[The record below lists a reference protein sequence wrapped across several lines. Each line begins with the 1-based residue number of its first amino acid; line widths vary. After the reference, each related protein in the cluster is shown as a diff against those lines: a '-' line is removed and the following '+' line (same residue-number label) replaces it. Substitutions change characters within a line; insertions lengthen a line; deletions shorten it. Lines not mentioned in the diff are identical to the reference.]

1 MPRFTKHLWMIV
13 LALTALVVFLAPSS
27 QAASPRLV
35 VQMDEQFEINGKLF
49 PPGELSIRPLG
60 DYNPV
65 TSLNEI
71 RVDGKI
77 VGVVMGQREP
87 SRATVRDD
95 SLIFRRSTRGHLELH
110 SIALQGESP
119 QTLSLAT
126 LSPDEVRAASAQSTK
141 DVQKRAP
148 Q

>member
-35 VQMDEQFEINGKLF
+35 VQMDESFEINGTLF
-49 PPGELSIRPLG
+49 PPGELSIRPLR

-65 TSLNEI
+65 TTLHEI

-77 VGVVMGQREP
+77 VGIVMGQRAP
-87 SRATVRDD
+87 SLAAVPDD
-95 SLIFRRSTRGHLELH
+95 SLIFRRSTRGYLELH
-110 SIALQGESP
+110 SIALKGESP
-119 QTLSLAT
+119 QRLVLTTLEPGET
-126 LSPDEVRAASAQSTK
+126 HAALKSAEDLPQ
-141 DVQKRAP
+141 RAP
-148 Q
+148 H